1 MDHSEN
7 PSPAEPAM
15 QDCPFCASQI
25 PARAK
30 KCSQCGETIDVA
42 LRAAEEAKNAMKD
55 NSPNVFMN
63 AGGGGGGAAANAQQ
77 GAAQGNTPTRIAN
90 RTKGVAA
97 LLAFFLGGFGAHRF
111 YTGRPISGI
120 FYLLFCWTY
129 IPSLL
134 AFVECIRYLCMSAR
148 EFDMK
153 YNMSP
158 Y

>member
-1 MDHSEN
+1 MDN
-7 PSPAEPAM
+7 NTDTAM
-15 QDCPFCASQI
+15 QECPFCASQI
-25 PARAK
+25 PERAK

-42 LRAAEEAKNAMKD
+42 LRAAEEAKNAIKD

-63 AGGGGGGAAANAQQ
+63 AGGGGGGGGAAANAQQ

-90 RTKGVAA
+90 RTKGVAI
-97 LLAFFLGGFGAHRF
+97 LLAFFLGFIGVHRF
-111 YTGRPISGI
+111 YTGRTISGI
-120 FYLLFCWTY
+120 FYLLFCWTW
-129 IPSLL
+129 IPALL
-134 AFVECIRYLCMSAR
+134 GFVECIRYLCMSER